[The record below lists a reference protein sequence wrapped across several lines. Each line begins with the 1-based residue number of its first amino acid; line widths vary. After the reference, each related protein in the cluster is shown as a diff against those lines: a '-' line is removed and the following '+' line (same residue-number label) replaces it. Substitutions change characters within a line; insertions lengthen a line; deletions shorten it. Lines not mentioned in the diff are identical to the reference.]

1 MGVVNT
7 QYTFAANDV
16 ITSTKMND
24 IIDQTTI
31 DETAILGNTLEVAGG
46 KLKVRAQGITSNEL
60 AASAVT
66 NTQIANGS
74 VTYDKLG
81 AAGPSWDGN
90 GTLYSNGLRLSSN
103 APILNFNETDTGK
116 QWFWVAD
123 GSGFSL
129 RFNDYNTYSLS
140 ADGSGNVTFFQNATT
155 NGTSTVNG
163 AATFASTASFT
174 GNVTFNSGAITSKGY
189 AGSTAKGVVFLGDA
203 GNGYIYNNG
212 THLEFNSPTGGLS
225 YLLSSGT
232 IWQSGNDGAGSGLD
246 ADLLDGLQPTPAATV
261 STIVSR
267 NQNGDSSFSTVY
279 ATTFTGSFN
288 GNANTA
294 TNLSTTRA
302 TWASNGTVSAVVGQ
316 LTWNN
321 FGNNHTIFDASQ
333 GVTPSG
339 TACNKTNS
347 DVGWY
352 SDLPALMGWNGT
364 STHGVRVDSAK
375 SADTATTAT
384 TVSNGAISA
393 AKLSGAQTGAAPV
406 YGARALGVVAL
417 TPTGRSM
424 LNSGGNIGSVTR
436 IDPTHTQINFAVNMP
451 YTNYVVSGCV
461 LNDAN
466 LEFATFEHNVDNF
479 KIRHSSDTAGR
490 NVQFV
495 VFA

>member
-1 MGVVNT
+1 MGVVNR

-46 KLKVRAQGITSNEL
+46 KLKVRSQGITSNEL

-81 AAGPSWDGN
+81 AGGPAWDGN

-163 AATFASTASFT
+163 AATFASTASFA
-174 GNVTFNSGAITSKGY
+174 GNVAFNSGAITSKGY

-203 GNGYIYNNG
+203 SNGYIYNNG
-212 THLEFNSPTGGLS
+212 THLEFSSPTGGTS
-225 YLLSSGT
+225 YLSSSGT

-246 ADLLDGLQPTPAATV
+246 ADLLDGLQPSAANAV
-261 STIVSR
+261 DTIVR
-267 NQNGDSSFSTVY
+267 RDGNGDSGFRNINCTSLSATY
-279 ATTFTGSFN
+279 AGLTGL
-288 GNANTA
+288 GV
-294 TNLSTTRA
+294 TNLISGTTSGNIKQSGGANQLANVVYMGWRADATLGVQVDST
-302 TWASNGTVSAVVGQ
+302 S
-316 LTWNN
+316 
-321 FGNNHTIFDASQ
+321 FGNNWPINIT
-333 GVTPSG
+333 G
-339 TACNKTNS
+339 
-347 DVGWY
+347 
-352 SDLPALMGWNGT
+352 
-364 STHGVRVDSAK
+364 
-375 SADTATTAT
+375 TATTAT
-384 TVSNGAISA
+384 TAIAANTVTDGAITAS
-393 AKLSGAQTGAAPV
+393 KLSGAQTGAAPV
-406 YGARALGVVAL
+406 YGARAYANFNCNGVAIGGLAL
-417 TPTGRSM
+417 KGS
-424 LNSGGNIGSVTR
+424 SGNIGNITKL
-436 IDPTHTQINFAVNMP
+436 AVGKYNIAFSTAMP
-451 YTNYVVSGCV
+451 SSGYAIIGTCNNNTTGAAGVSGVIVPYAQAADGVNVSISDVNSSALYDPQWCNIV
-461 LNDAN
+461 I
-466 LEFATFEHNVDNF
+466 FA
-479 KIRHSSDTAGR
+479 
-490 NVQFV
+490 
-495 VFA
+495 